1 MIVVDASALAE
12 LLLQTP
18 LGERVERRVVATPA
32 TLHVPH
38 LVDAEITQ
46 VLRRLVRTGALS
58 TGRAESALADLAA
71 MRIRRHGHLHLLARV
86 WQLRH
91 NVTVY
96 DALYVALAEALDA
109 PLVTCDGPLSEV
121 PGHRARIELVR

>member
-1 MIVVDASALAE
+1 MTVVDASALAE

-18 LGERVERRVVATPA
+18 LGERVERRVAGTPA

-38 LVDAEITQ
+38 LVDAEVTQ
-46 VLRRLVRTGALS
+46 VLRRLVRAGELS
-58 TGRAESALADLAA
+58 TNRAESALADLAA
-71 MRIRRHGHLHLLARV
+71 MRIRRHGHVHLLTRV

-91 NVTVY
+91 NVTAY
-96 DALYVALAEALDA
+96 DALYLALAEALDA
-109 PLVTCDGPLSEV
+109 PLVTCDAPLSEA